1 MIAIAALLAGLLM
14 LVAQGGGILMALR
27 SGVIVSKSYGAP
39 RIERAADPARFKGLI
54 RQRTAALTPAL
65 NQFNID
71 YAMGKALIF
80 DDFVMLD
87 RYAITDGGVTFM
99 HIRHEIN
106 EFLSLS
112 QILEEAMT
120 AVLD

>member
-65 NQFNID
+65 I
-71 YAMGKALIF
+71 LIAVG
-80 DDFVMLD
+80 FVL
-87 RYAITDGGVTFM
+87 TFGGLLVP
-99 HIRHEIN
+99 
-106 EFLSLS
+106 SP
-112 QILEEAMT
+112 
-120 AVLD
+120 